1 MGAVAGDAIRG
12 GVGAG
17 FCAGYQG
24 DAVDAGLVGGILGGV
39 AASAIDG
46 LCREVIVGMFCGEVV
61 VAIETVFGFVDG
73 GFECGGI
80 DE

>member
-1 MGAVAGDAIRG
+1 M
-12 GVGAG
+12 
-17 FCAGYQG
+17 
-24 DAVDAGLVGGILGGV
+24 DAGLVGGGLRSVTAG
-39 AASAIDG
+39 AIDG
-46 LCREVIVGMFCGEVV
+46 AGGDVIVGMFCGEVV